1 MRDTVEKQVRDWL
14 QKFVVGLNLCPF
26 AKPFVLPGQLGADRL
41 RIAICVGEEPEVLR
55 SAFLQ
60 ELDLLQSS
68 SEQEIA
74 TTLLVFPTALKSFDD
89 YLGYFDDSQTLLAQ
103 AGLEGL
109 LQLASFHPDY
119 QFEGELPGAASHFS
133 NRAPYP
139 IVHLLREDM
148 MERVLQDFPNP
159 ETIPDQNIAT
169 LEGIGSA
176 ELEQRWQQLFDQGQE
191 SL

>member
-1 MRDTVEKQVRDWL
+1 MRELVEKQVRAWL
-14 QKFVVGLNLCPF
+14 ESFVVGLNLCPF
-26 AKPFVLPGQLGADRL
+26 AKPFVLPGQLGAERL
-41 RIAICVGEEPEVLR
+41 RITICMGEEPETLR

-68 SEQEIA
+68 SEQEVA

-89 YLGYFDDSQTLLAQ
+89 YLDYFDDAQALLAQ

-109 LQLASFHPDY
+109 LQLASFHPHY
-119 QFEGELPGAASHFS
+119 QFAGEPEGAASHFS

-159 ETIPDQNIAT
+159 ENIPDQNIAT
-169 LEGIGSA
+169 LEGIGTV
-176 ELEQRWQQLFDQGQE
+176 ELKQRWKQLFD
-191 SL
+191 

>member
-1 MRDTVEKQVRDWL
+1 VRESVEKQVRAWL
-14 QKFVVGLNLCPF
+14 ERFVVGLNLCPF
-26 AKPFVLPGQLGADRL
+26 AMPFVLPGQLGADRL
-41 RIAICVGEEPEVLR
+41 RITVCMGEGPEALR

-74 TTLLVFPTALKSFDD
+74 TTLLVFPTALASFDD
-89 YLGYFDDSQTLLAQ
+89 YLDYVDDAQALLAQ
-103 AGLEGL
+103 VGLEGL

-119 QFEGELPGAASHFS
+119 QFEGEPEGAASHFS

-139 IVHLLREDM
+139 IVHFLREDM

-159 ETIPDQNIAT
+159 ENIPAQNIAT
-169 LEGIGSA
+169 LEDIGSA
-176 ELEQRWQQLFDQGQE
+176 ELKLRWQQLFDLSQ
-191 SL
+191 

>member
-1 MRDTVEKQVRDWL
+1 MRETVEKQVRSWL
-14 QKFVVGLNLCPF
+14 EKFVVGLNLCPF

-41 RIAICVGEEPEVLR
+41 RIAICMGEEPEALR
-55 SAFLQ
+55 SALLQ

-68 SEQEIA
+68 SEQELA
-74 TTLLVFPTALKSFDD
+74 TTLLVFPAALQSFDD
-89 YLGYFDDSQTLLAQ
+89 YLDYFDDAQTLLAQ

-119 QFEGELPGAASHFS
+119 QFEGELAGAASHFS

-159 ETIPDQNIAT
+159 ENIPDQNIAT
-169 LEGIGSA
+169 LEDIGST
-176 ELEQRWQQLFDQGQE
+176 ELKQRWQQLFDHK
-191 SL
+191 SN

>member
-1 MRDTVEKQVRDWL
+1 VRELVEKQVRAWL
-14 QKFVVGLNLCPF
+14 ESFVVGLNLCPF

-41 RIAICVGEEPEVLR
+41 RISLCLGEEPEALR

-68 SEQEIA
+68 SEQELA

-89 YLGYFDDSQTLLAQ
+89 YLDYVDDAQALLAQ

-119 QFEGELPGAASHFS
+119 QFAGEPAGAASHFS

-148 MERVLQDFPNP
+148 MERLLQDFPNP
-159 ETIPDQNIAT
+159 ENIPEQNIAT
-169 LEGIGSA
+169 LEDIGTA
-176 ELEQRWQQLFDQGQE
+176 ALKQRWEQLLDLGK
-191 SL
+191 L

>member
-1 MRDTVEKQVRDWL
+1 VREAVEKQVRAWL
-14 QKFVVGLNLCPF
+14 DEFVVGLNLCPF
-26 AKPFVLPGQLGADRL
+26 AKPFVLPGQRGADRL
-41 RIAICVGEEPEVLR
+41 RIAICMGEEPEALR

-74 TTLLVFPTALKSFDD
+74 TTLLVFPSALQSFDD
-89 YLGYFDDSQTLLAQ
+89 YLDYLDDAQ
-103 AGLEGL
+103 ALLSQSGLEGL

-119 QFEGELPGAASHFS
+119 QFAGEPAGAASHFS

-139 IVHLLREDM
+139 IVHFLREDM

-159 ETIPDQNIAT
+159 ENIPDQNIAT
-169 LEGIGSA
+169 LEDIGAA
-176 ELEQRWQQLFDQGQE
+176 ELKQRWEQLLNLGK
-191 SL
+191 L

>member
-1 MRDTVEKQVRDWL
+1 MSEPVEKQVRAWL
-14 QKFVVGLNLCPF
+14 QSLVVGLNLRPF
-26 AKPFVLPGQLGADRL
+26 AKPFVLPGPLGADRL
-41 RIAICVGEEPEVLR
+41 RISLCLGEKPEALR

-68 SEQEIA
+68 SEQEVA

-89 YLGYFDDSQTLLAQ
+89 YLDYFDDAQALLTQ

-119 QFEGELPGAASHFS
+119 QFAGEAEGAASHFS

-159 ETIPDQNIAT
+159 ENIPEQNIAT
-169 LEGIGSA
+169 LEDIGTV
-176 ELEQRWQQLFDQGQE
+176 ELTQRWKQLFD
-191 SL
+191 

>member
-1 MRDTVEKQVRDWL
+1 MKELVEKQVRAWL
-14 QKFVVGLNLCPF
+14 QSFVVGLNLCPF
-26 AKPFVLPGQLGADRL
+26 AKPFVLPGQLGEDRL
-41 RIAICVGEEPEVLR
+41 RISICMGEEPEALR
-55 SAFLQ
+55 SVLLQ

-68 SEQEIA
+68 SEQELA

-89 YLGYFDDSQTLLAQ
+89 YLDYFDDAQALLAQ

-119 QFEGELPGAASHFS
+119 QFAGEPVGASSHFS

-139 IVHLLREDM
+139 IVHFLREDM

-159 ETIPDQNIAT
+159 ENIPDQNIAT
-169 LEGIGSA
+169 LEDIGTA
-176 ELEQRWQQLFDQGQE
+176 ELKQRWQQLFD
-191 SL
+191 